1 MYIFFNNLEIYYFI
15 FVLDFLIV
23 FGKFVV
29 WIMVYVVYEIF
40 CWNKMNKGNWRNVI
54 KFCVLMKL

>member
-40 CWNKMNKGNWRNVI
+40 C
-54 KFCVLMKL
+54 